1 MATFFVRPLRG
12 CRLFAACLL
21 LLAASRADAKEGPEG
36 GQEALQRARVHVAR
50 DEWEPASREAAAA
63 VSQLRRSGS
72 PSLPE
77 ALEVLG
83 AAKLML
89 RQPTQ
94 AVDHLRE
101 GLTANPSSEDRY
113 VLRHL
118 LSSAYRDLGR
128 YSEAESL
135 LKELLAEAEASGSI
149 KNQAASLKGL
159 AGVAAFRGHRA
170 AALPLFQEAL
180 RREDAAGKPAA
191 DRAGMLEAIGVLL
204 SETGN
209 SAQALESL
217 RQAEALFTSQG
228 DSARLLRLRTNQ
240 ANAYAAL
247 GRYETALNLYKE
259 VEASSRQNGNEQELA
274 RSLNGSGE
282 ILQMQGKLEEAGTKL
297 EEALALS
304 RRNGER
310 GGEVRAL
317 DHLAEIDLLRGRYDS
332 AFSRFEEALAL
343 ARAGA
348 DKDRESELNAL
359 AASSDIYQ
367 QLNRQGESFARMQE
381 VGALAGEIAGSN
393 QPLSALMGIL
403 QRFAAHRWD
412 EALRQTDQAL
422 ALARQSGEKP
432 DEQKLLGLR
441 GLLLFLMERKEEGR
455 RDAEAAL
462 GLSRE
467 LGDRK
472 AEAQWS
478 FVIGFIFLHQQRYDQ
493 ARASLEQAL
502 RFEREIGSSGPRAA
516 TLLALGA
523 VQEHQGNSRA
533 AIATYREAVEI
544 SESALPEIRADD
556 LLMGLAENAIDAYGR
571 WAGLLAR
578 KGDAEQ
584 AFAVAERGRAR
595 AFLRRVGN
603 PPLGL
608 QKGID
613 PALLS
618 QEKSLREKLQALTR
632 KAAAEADRSALARIA
647 GEIDG
652 ARREYE
658 TLRIRIQQG
667 SPEYGSLFHPSPLTV
682 PEVQKL
688 LDDETTLIE
697 YLLLEDRS
705 LAWVIERD
713 AVHLVRLTMSR
724 EELASRVEELR
735 QRIAAREPVAA
746 HSFILYQG
754 LFSQLEPYIHHTN
767 VWIVPDGPLH
777 ALPFAALAPDVGRT
791 TKTWLTER
799 YALSVLPSASVLPFL
814 LAKRD
819 REGGGMLALGDP
831 DGSLP
836 AAAAEARAV
845 AALYGSRAL
854 VGREASA
861 TALRNAPR
869 PIGHLHI
876 AAHAELDPA
885 RPLFSRI
892 RLADGELPAHD
903 IFGLELR
910 GTRLVV
916 LSGCQTGVGPA
927 TGAGELESLSRAF
940 LYAGAPAVLASLWR
954 VDDLASRALMEAF
967 YRRLRA
973 GAPTAEALRQAQI
986 EILRG
991 GEWGH
996 PFFWAA
1002 FTLTGVSSPG
1012 TPLTEEPAPPPSPP
1026 RDGLRPPLP

>member
-1 MATFFVRPLRG
+1 MATFFVRLLRG

-21 LLAASRADAKEGPEG
+21 LLAASRAGATERPEDG
-36 GQEALQRARVHVAR
+36 HEHLKLARAHVERNA
-50 DEWEPASREAAAA
+50 WEPAYREAATA
-63 VSQLRRSGS
+63 VSRLRGSGS

-77 ALEVLG
+77 ALEILG
-83 AAKLML
+83 LAELRLGRPAQAA
-89 RQPTQ
+89 
-94 AVDHLRE
+94 DCLRE
-101 GLTANPSSEDRY
+101 GLAANPSSEDRY
-113 VLRHL
+113 LLRHL

-128 YSEAESL
+128 YGEAESL

-149 KNQAASLKGL
+149 ERQAASLKGL
-159 AGVAAFRGHRA
+159 AGVAAFQSQFA
-170 AALPLFQEAL
+170 AALPLLQEAL

-191 DRAGMLEAIGVLL
+191 DRASMLEAIGVVL
-204 SETGN
+204 SETGH
-209 SAQALESL
+209 STQALELL
-217 RQAEALFTSQG
+217 RKAEALLTSQAEP
-228 DSARLLRLRTNQ
+228 SRLLSIRTNT
-240 ANAYAAL
+240 ARAYASSGQYEAAL
-247 GRYETALNLYKE
+247 TLYKE
-259 VEASSRQNGNEQELA
+259 VEAASRQSGNELELS

-282 ILQMQGKLEEAGTKL
+282 ILRMQGQLEEAQKKF
-297 EEALALS
+297 EEALALE
-304 RRNGER
+304 RRNGGR

-317 DHLAEIDLLRGRYDS
+317 DGLGKIDLDRGRYDS

-348 DKDRESELNAL
+348 DRKSELNAL
-359 AASSDIYQ
+359 AASANVYL
-367 QLNRQGESFARMQE
+367 QLNRQSESSARMQE
-381 VGALAGEIAGSN
+381 VGTITGQIASSD
-393 QPLSALMGIL
+393 QPVASLVAIFQL
-403 QRFAAHRWD
+403 FAANRLD

-422 ALARQSGEKP
+422 AWARQSLVRSKE
-432 DEQKLLGLR
+432 EKLLGLR
-441 GLLLFLMERKEEGR
+441 ALLLFKLDRKEEARGE
-455 RDAEAAL
+455 AEAAL
-462 GLSRE
+462 ALSRD

-472 AEAQWS
+472 EEAQWS
-478 FVIGFIFLHQQRYDQ
+478 FVVGFILLHQQRYDK
-493 ARASLEQAL
+493 ARASLENAL

-516 TLLALGA
+516 TLWALGA
-523 VQEHQGNSRA
+523 AYELQGKTTA
-533 AIATYREAVEI
+533 AIAAYREAVEI
-544 SESALPEIRADD
+544 FELGFSEVRADD
-556 LLMGLAENAIDAYGR
+556 LLSGLAENAIGSYGR
-571 WAGLLAR
+571 LAKLLAQ
-578 KGDAEQ
+578 KGDVEQ
-584 AFAVAERGRAR
+584 AFAVAERARAR

-603 PPLGL
+603 PPPDL
-608 QKGID
+608 QKGVD
-613 PALLS
+613 PALLR
-618 QEKSLREKLQALTR
+618 QEESLRKKIQALTR
-632 KAAAEADRSALARIA
+632 KAAVEPDRSALVQMA

-658 TLRIRIQQG
+658 TLRIRIQQA
-667 SPEYGSLFHPSPLTV
+667 SPEYASLFHPSPLTV

-713 AVHLVRLTMSR
+713 AVHLVRLTMKS
-724 EELASRVEELR
+724 EEVASRVEELR

-746 HSFILYQG
+746 HSFVLYQG

-777 ALPFAALAPDVGRT
+777 ALPFAALAPDVGKT
-791 TKTWLTER
+791 TRIWLGER
-799 YALSVLPSASVLPFL
+799 YALNVLPSASVLPFL
-814 LAKRD
+814 LAKRN
-819 REGGGMLALGDP
+819 REGGGMLVLGDP

-845 AALYGSRAL
+845 AALYGTRAL

-861 TALRNAPR
+861 AALRSAPR

-876 AAHAELDPA
+876 AAHAALDPA

-892 RLADGELPAHD
+892 RLADGDLPAHD
-903 IFGLELR
+903 IFGLDLR

-927 TGAGELESLSRAF
+927 TDVGELESLSRAF

-991 GEWGH
+991 GEWSH
-996 PFFWAA
+996 PFFWGA

-1012 TPLTEEPAPPPSPP
+1012 TPLTAEPAPPPSPP
-1026 RDGLRPPLP
+1026 RDGPRPPLP